1 MAHAIRRI
9 YQYIFPKNIRVSESQ
24 MEMNGMMC
32 RVMALTNGLFMAI
45 CEFWMASEGLTPK
58 QEMLMFLIV
67 LFGFATMM
75 YCHWYN
81 KEWSDIFVTKKTE
94 KQE

>member
-1 MAHAIRRI
+1 M
-9 YQYIFPKNIRVSESQ
+9 SESQ

-32 RVMALTNGLFMAI
+32 RVMALMNGLFMTI
-45 CEFWMASEGLTPK
+45 CVFWMASEELTPK

-75 YCHWYN
+75 YWHWYN
-81 KEWSDIFVTKKTE
+81 KEWSDVFVTKKTE
-94 KQE
+94 KQG

>member
-32 RVMALTNGLFMAI
+32 RIMALMNGLFMAI
-45 CEFWMASEGLTPK
+45 CVFWMASEGLTPK
-58 QEMLMFLIV
+58 QAMLMFLIV

-75 YCHWYN
+75 YWHWYN
-81 KEWSDIFVTKKTE
+81 KEWSDIFVIKKTE
-94 KQE
+94 KQG